1 MNDDQSFYHS
11 LDVNGD
17 RCIGCSHCMKIC
29 PTEAIRIREG
39 KAHIDAGRCIDCGV
53 CYSECPMKAI
63 YIMQDDFGEIHNYPH
78 SVALIPAVFLG
89 QFPDE
94 IRVSRIYAALKD
106 LGFRHVFEVESSA
119 LIYAEAKNRYASEN
133 KDKEPLIS
141 SFCPAIVRLIQV
153 KYPSLVDNVIPLK
166 APLDIS
172 ATYAL
177 KKLTDEGVPRSEIGI
192 FYVTPC
198 AAKIAAVKSP
208 VGEVKSI
215 IDGVINM
222 DSLYNIVFKKIK
234 EQGKDY
240 VFPPL
245 RTPRLSADAILST
258 LTNGERRICMA
269 KRSYAIDGIRNV
281 IDFLEKLENDEIEG
295 VQFLELRA
303 CDQSCAGATLSCENR
318 FLCSER
324 MFGRARKAA
333 ERERNG
339 EVPREREMDSQK
351 EYLIECSGVEAVQP
365 RSIMSLDPDI
375 SKALEKMERIRKLKD
390 SLPQIDCGLCGS
402 PTCNSLA
409 TDHVCGNGSI
419 EDCVFYQRHL
429 EKVGEM
435 SPQECVEKMQSIW
448 GENRISGE
456 LNKIK

>member
-1 MNDDQSFYHS
+1 MNDQTFYHS
-11 LDVNGD
+11 LDINSE

-29 PTEAIRIREG
+29 PTEAIRIRSG
-39 KAHIDAGRCIDCGV
+39 KAQIDAARCIDCGV

-63 YIMQDDFGEIHNYPH
+63 HIMQDDFGEIHKYPH

-119 LIYAEAKNRYASEN
+119 LIYADAKNRYAREN
-133 KDKEPLIS
+133 CDKEPLIS

-153 KYPSLVDNVIPLK
+153 KYPSLVGNIIPLK

-177 KKLTDEGVPRSEIGI
+177 KKLSDEGVPRNEIGI

-222 DSLYNIVFKKIK
+222 DSLYNIVFRKIK
-234 EQGKDY
+234 EQGKSY

-245 RTPRLSADAILST
+245 QTPRLSADAILST

-269 KRSYAIDGIRNV
+269 KRSYAIDGIHNV

-365 RSIMSLDPDI
+365 RSVMSLDPDI
-375 SKALEKMERIRKLKD
+375 SKALEKMEHIRNLKEG
-390 SLPQIDCGLCGS
+390 LPQIDCGLCGS
-402 PTCNSLA
+402 PTCDALA
-409 TDHVCGNGSI
+409 TDHVCGKGNI
-419 EDCVFYQRHL
+419 RDCVFYQRHL
-429 EKVGEM
+429 EKNGTM
-435 SPQECVEKMQSIW
+435 SPGECVSMMQNIW
-448 GENRISGE
+448 GENRISDN
-456 LNKIK
+456 LKNYDY

>member
-1 MNDDQSFYHS
+1 MNDDQTFYHS
-11 LDVNGD
+11 LDVD
-17 RCIGCSHCMKIC
+17 SDKCIGCSHCMKIC
-29 PTEAIRIREG
+29 PTEAIRIRHG
-39 KAHIDAGRCIDCGV
+39 NAHIDAGRCIDCGI

-63 YIMQDDFGEIHNYPH
+63 YIKQDDFGQIHNYPH

-94 IRVSRIYAALKD
+94 LRVSRIYAALKD

-119 LIYAEAKNRYASEN
+119 LIYAEAKNRYAREN
-133 KDKEPLIS
+133 ADKQPLIS

-153 KYPSLVDNVIPLK
+153 KYPSLVDNIIPLK

-177 KKLTDEGVPRSEIGI
+177 KKLTDGGVPRNEIGI

-245 RTPRLSADAILST
+245 QTPRLSADAILST

-269 KRSYAIDGIRNV
+269 KRSYAIDGIHNV

-365 RSIMSLDPDI
+365 RSVMTLDPDI
-375 SKALEKMERIRKLKD
+375 AKAIAKMERIKKLKD
-390 SLPQIDCGLCGS
+390 CLPQIDCGLCGS
-402 PTCNSLA
+402 PTCDSLA
-409 TDHVCGNGSI
+409 TDHVCGKGSI

-429 EKVGEM
+429 EKTGRL
-435 SPQECVEKMQSIW
+435 SPLECVEKMKRIW
-448 GENRISGE
+448 GDDRISGE
-456 LNKIK
+456 LYRD

>member
-1 MNDDQSFYHS
+1 MNDDQTFYHS
-11 LDVNGD
+11 LDVD
-17 RCIGCSHCMKIC
+17 SDKCIGCSHCMKIC
-29 PTEAIRIREG
+29 PTEAIRIRHG
-39 KAHIDAGRCIDCGV
+39 NAHIDAGRCIDCGI

-63 YIMQDDFGEIHNYPH
+63 YIKQDDFGQIHNYPH

-94 IRVSRIYAALKD
+94 LRVSRIYAALKD

-119 LIYAEAKNRYASEN
+119 LIYAEAKNRYAREN
-133 KDKEPLIS
+133 ADKQPLIS

-153 KYPSLVDNVIPLK
+153 KYPSLVDNIIPLK

-177 KKLTDEGVPRSEIGI
+177 KKLTDGGVPRNEIGI

-245 RTPRLSADAILST
+245 QTPRLSADAILST

-269 KRSYAIDGIRNV
+269 KRSYAIDGIHNV

-365 RSIMSLDPDI
+365 RSVMTLDPDI
-375 SKALEKMERIRKLKD
+375 AKAIAKMERIKKLKD
-390 SLPQIDCGLCGS
+390 CLPQIDCGLCGS
-402 PTCNSLA
+402 PTCDSLA
-409 TDHVCGNGSI
+409 TDHVCGKGSI

-429 EKVGEM
+429 EKTGRL
-435 SPQECVEKMQSIW
+435 SPLECVEKMKRIW
-448 GENRISGE
+448 GDDRISGE
-456 LNKIK
+456 LYGD